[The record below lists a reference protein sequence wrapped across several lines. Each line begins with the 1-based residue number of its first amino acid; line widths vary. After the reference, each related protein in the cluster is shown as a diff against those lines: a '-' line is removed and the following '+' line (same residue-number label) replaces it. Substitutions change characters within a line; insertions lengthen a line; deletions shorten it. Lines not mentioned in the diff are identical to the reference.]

1 MVLQFDMGARWRGF
15 LEEVCHESITNLSH
29 VWPEEQSI
37 EVRYGDLQ
45 AYDPD
50 FAADVLLHPNLSLDA
65 ARRTLKALLQDLGVD
80 ADAELRLIELPL
92 DHRFVLREIRNKHI
106 SPLIA
111 IEGIVSKIT
120 SVRPMITI
128 ATFRCICGH
137 DTVLEQLDES
147 KMTTPLMCEEHEGG
161 CGREDRKTR
170 FTIVHEE
177 SAHLD
182 TQTVEIQELPEKVK
196 SGQSAEVMLCYL
208 QGDLSGVLSPG
219 NRVVLNGRLYRRAQ
233 RKGGKDTPIFDLI
246 FKCHS
251 FERKNIPL
259 EEVTISDEEKEM
271 ILNYSK
277 REDLDSLLMNS
288 IAPSIFGNYAI
299 KRSLVLQ
306 LFGGVSRINSDGT
319 RSRGDIHILLM
330 GDPGVAKSQLLNY
343 MVALAPRGQFA
354 SGMSSSSA
362 GLTAAAVQHPDG
374 GWTVEAGALPL
385 ADMGLACIDEFDKMN
400 EQDRSAMHEA
410 MEQQKISIHKATVHT
425 TMRTRCSILAA
436 ANPSDGKFIHPQ
448 LDPKARP
455 YSSQILLS
463 KPLLSRFD
471 CIWLMLDQPD
481 NDDDR
486 RIGLHISKY
495 RQTGTPE
502 WLIDEGISTTPSSR
516 DAADGTIDSV
526 EIIEPDMFQK
536 YIAYAKKNIHPTL
549 SDAAREKVVDYYVQL
564 RTKGGGINAPNSQ
577 YTDGKNSGM
586 EEIGGKNQHGSLTS
600 VPISPRAIESL
611 VRMAEAYARTRL
623 RDEVIIED
631 AELAIATLD
640 TWRYELMG
648 KDYDETSIVSGK
660 TTTKRNR
667 EHHIVSFI
675 IQQYQKTDQTVE
687 LFSILNEMEKHSISK
702 SQVEE
707 ILDSLCN
714 GGTLFRPLS
723 NRDEYQPT

>member
-15 LEEVCHESITNLSH
+15 LEEVCHESIATFSLL
-29 VWPEEQSI
+29 WPEEQGL

-50 FAADVLLHPNLSLDA
+50 FASDVLLHPGLSLDA
-65 ARRTLKALLQDLGVD
+65 ARQTLKALLQDLGVD

-111 IEGIVSKIT
+111 IEGIVAKIT

-128 ATFRCICGH
+128 ATFRCICGY

-147 KMTTPLMCEEHEGG
+147 KMTTPLMCEIHEGG

-170 FTIVHEE
+170 FTIVHED

-196 SGQSAEVMLCYL
+196 SGQSAEVMQCYL
-208 QGDLSGVLSPG
+208 QGDMAGVLSPG
-219 NRVVLNGRLYRRAQ
+219 NRVVLNGRLFRRAQ
-233 RKGGKDTPIFDLI
+233 RKGGRDTPIFDLI

-271 ILNYSK
+271 IVNYSK
-277 REDLDSLLMNS
+277 REDLESLLVNS
-288 IAPSIFGNYAI
+288 IAPSIFGHYAI

-319 RSRGDIHILLM
+319 RARGDIHILLM

-354 SGMSSSSA
+354 SGMSTSGA
-362 GLTAAAVQHPDG
+362 GLTAAAVQHSDG

-385 ADMGLACIDEFDKMN
+385 ADMGLACIDEFDKMG

-425 TMRTRCSILAA
+425 TMRTRCAILAA
-436 ANPSDGKFIHPQ
+436 ANPSDGKFIHPEV
-448 LDPKARP
+448 DKKSRP
-455 YSSQILLS
+455 YTQQIMLT
-463 KPLLSRFD
+463 KPLLTRFD
-471 CIWLMLDQPD
+471 CIWMMLDKPEK
-481 NDDDR
+481 DDDR
-486 RIGLHISKY
+486 RIGMHIAKY

-502 WLIDEGISTTPSSR
+502 WLIDEGIAPAPTSE
-516 DAADGTIDSV
+516 DVAKGIIDGS
-526 EIIEPDMFQK
+526 ELIEPDLFQK
-536 YIAYAKKNIHPTL
+536 YVAYAKKFIHPTL
-549 SDAAREKVVDYYVQL
+549 TDAARETIVDYYVKT
-564 RTKGGGINAPNSQ
+564 RTEGGGINESGSV
-577 YTDGKNSGM
+577 YTDGKKFGTESGLD
-586 EEIGGKNQHGSLTS
+586 SFDS
-600 VPISPRAIESL
+600 VPITARSIESL
-611 VRMAEAYARTRL
+611 VRLAEAHARTRL
-623 RDEVIIED
+623 SDDVEIVD
-631 AELAIATLD
+631 ANLAIATFD
-640 TWRYELMG
+640 VWRYELMG
-648 KDYDETSIVSGK
+648 GDYDETSMVSGK
-660 TTTKRNR
+660 TTTKRNQ
-667 EHHIVSFI
+667 EHRIVSYI
-675 IQQYQKTDQTVE
+675 IQQYQNTDQTVK
-687 LFSILNEMEKHSISK
+687 LFSILNEMEKHNISK
-702 SQVEE
+702 TQVEE

-723 NRDEYQPT
+723 NRNEYQPTG